1 MANESGDSGNR
12 EGRAKWTGYAQAA
25 LIAVVI
31 VIALYLA
38 RAPDRGELSVGVIAP
53 NQAGNA
59 QVTVL
64 QPSVTVQS
72 LTVELTGNVRT
83 AARITVMSEVEG
95 RIVYVAPE
103 FRNGGT
109 IPANEPLV
117 RIDPS
122 EYELRV
128 QAAEAA
134 VTLAAPAGGAAL
146 AAAQAELG
154 LAQLELGRTEISYPF
169 EVQVVN
175 SDIEVGELVGSI
187 EYAGPPATMGVVYRS
202 DGLEIDA
209 PITTQDLDYLAPAIG
224 RTARIEADS
233 ATWAAEVMRVSSIVA
248 PRTRLASVF
257 LRFVQ
262 DETAVA
268 LPPPGTFVE
277 IEIDGPAFEDVYTL
291 PDAVLQQRDTV
302 WVVNDGALSLV
313 APRAIG
319 RTSEGL
325 VVESF
330 DAGQGI
336 VVGTLPGAAEGLA
349 VDIVGQ

>member
-1 MANESGDSGNR
+1 MANDSGDSGNR
-12 EGRAKWTGYAQAA
+12 EGRVKWTGYAQAA
-25 LIAVVI
+25 LIAVAI

-38 RAPDRGELSVGVIAP
+38 RAPDREELSVGVFTP
-53 NQAGNA
+53 SEAGNPV
-59 QVTVL
+59 VTVL
-64 QPSVTVQS
+64 QPTVTRQS
-72 LTVELTGNVRT
+72 LTVELTGSVRT
-83 AARITVMSEVEG
+83 DARITVMSEVEG
-95 RIVYVAPE
+95 RIVYVSPQ

-109 IPANEPLV
+109 VPANEPLV

-128 QAAEAA
+128 QAAEAG
-134 VTLAAPAGGAAL
+134 VRLAGGGAAL
-146 AAAQAELG
+146 DAAQAELA
-154 LAQLELGRTEISYPF
+154 LAQLQLSRTEVSYPF
-169 EVQVVN
+169 EVRVVN

-202 DGLEIDA
+202 DGLEVDA
-209 PITTQDLDYLAPAIG
+209 PVTTQDLDYLAPAIG

-233 ATWAAEVMRVSSIVA
+233 ATWAAEVARVSSIVA
-248 PRTRLASVF
+248 PQTRLASVF

-262 DETAVA
+262 DETTAA

-291 PDAVLQQRDTV
+291 PDSVLQVRDTV
-302 WVVNDGALSLV
+302 WIVNDNALSLV
-313 APRAIG
+313 TPRAIG

-336 VVGTLPGAAEGLA
+336 VVGTLPGASEGLA
-349 VDIVGQ
+349 VDILGQ